1 MYYVYILLSQK
12 DSNFYTGFT
21 SNLKGRIEEHESG
34 LSNSTKHRRPLIL
47 VYYEACINRKDAM
60 HREKYLKTTYGK
72 RYLKNRM
79 RNYFN
84 EKQVIYY
91 TGAEAFRSWRYTKY
105 FVSKLSIA
113 ECEAAET
120 QVWNDFAFS
129 CKYID
134 KATHDKLFD
143 KYDHIIAMIVNMIN
157 KPEKWTL

>member
-1 MYYVYILLSQK
+1 MKIRTHKDLDVYKLSFETAMEIFEISEIFPK
-12 DSNFYTGFT
+12 
-21 SNLKGRIEEHESG
+21 EERYS
-34 LSNSTKHRRPLIL
+34 LTDQIRRSSRSVAANI
-47 VYYEACINRKDAM
+47 
-60 HREKYLKTTYGK
+60 
-72 RYLKNRM
+72 
-79 RNYFN
+79 
-84 EKQVIYY
+84 
-91 TGAEAFRSWRYTKY
+91 AEAFRSRRYTKY